1 MEAPLSDPVVHGSHS
16 HDKPS
21 SSQVVGEYLLRGVV
35 ASAVTTEC
43 SGVNQKLLRGGRVA
57 ALIVASTMV
66 SWGGDGDGDG
76 GGGGDGSVKV
86 SGPYYEVVQQSTRRW
101 PPQWK

>member
-1 MEAPLSDPVVHGSHS
+1 
-16 HDKPS
+16 
-21 SSQVVGEYLLRGVV
+21 LLQGVV

-66 SWGGDGDGDG
+66 SWGGDGDGSG
-76 GGGGDGSVKV
+76 SGDGSVKV
-86 SGPYYEVVQQSTRRW
+86 SGPSYEVVQQSTRRW
-101 PPQWK
+101 PPQ